1 VSRRGRGGRKLS
13 GSGHFSQVCSGHA
26 GVLRWALAPVCLACR
41 GGSDVQ
47 CDGEALRQ
55 AAPCHGSIRP
65 GKHDHPRAEAAIK
78 KLLDEVSPGQ
88 LRMIEWDSIETAVT
102 RVEE

>member
-13 GSGHFSQVCSGHA
+13 GSDTFPKCAAVTLGCCAGHSPPHA
-26 GVLRWALAPVCLACR
+26 WHAV
-41 GGSDVQ
+41 GGGGDVQ

-55 AAPCHGSIRP
+55 AAPCHG
-65 GKHDHPRAEAAIK
+65 RAYGRASTIILAPEAGIK
-78 KLLDEVSPGQ
+78 KLWNSPGQ